1 MDDDFSLR
9 IKRIEQEL
17 LALKTSSLFTSI
29 RNSVSTV
36 FQGAQTGLYQV
47 VYDNSRGESIISSV
61 YSNKYKNTLGG
72 IYARTP
78 QGSSQVIEVDTT
90 YIPAGSGSASPVT
103 YMIDFVVVS
112 NVPVASITRLS

>member
-1 MDDDFSLR
+1 MDDDFSWR
-9 IKRIEQEL
+9 IKKIEQEL

-36 FQGAQTGLYQV
+36 FRGAQTGLYRV
-47 VYDNSRGESIISSV
+47 VYNNRRGESIISSV
-61 YSNKYKNTLGG
+61 YSSKYKNTLGG

-78 QGSSQVIEVDTT
+78 QGLSQIIEVDTT

-103 YMIDFVVVS
+103 YTIDFVVVS
-112 NVPVASITRLS
+112 NVPVVSITRLS

>member
-9 IKRIEQEL
+9 IKKIEQEL

-36 FQGAQTGLYQV
+36 FRGAQTGLYRV
-47 VYDNSRGESIISSV
+47 VYNNRRGESIISSV
-61 YSNKYKNTLGG
+61 YSSKYKNTLGG

-78 QGSSQVIEVDTT
+78 QGSSQIIEVDTT

-103 YMIDFVVVS
+103 YTIDFVVVS
-112 NVPVASITRLS
+112 NVPVVSITRLS